1 MDETIRS
8 ALYAEA
14 NLLCDAATI
23 GEDVDLY
30 EQGMT
35 SHATVNVMLALEDA
49 FDLEFPDHL
58 LRKET
63 FSSIR
68 VIRDVLQELTL
79 LETD

>member
-8 ALYAEA
+8 VLYAEA
-14 NLLCDAATI
+14 NLLCDPGTI

-49 FDLEFPDHL
+49 FDLEFPEHL
-58 LRKET
+58 LRKDT
-63 FSSIR
+63 FSSIG
-68 VIRDVLQELTL
+68 VIRTVLQELTL